1 MPFKADRA
9 LQLIDRARKGGRLG
23 HAYLISGPNE
33 ANREGFATR
42 VLNLVS
48 GLKLRDLDE
57 WQSHDAVV
65 LRPQSKSRRIT
76 IGDDADEKGTVRYL
90 NRMIN
95 MTSLVGGHKFGVII
109 DVDRMNHQAQNA
121 FLRTLEE
128 PPPRT
133 LFLMLTNKPGDLL
146 PTILSRVLQIELIP
160 ESGARIYS
168 EHERKLLMLLESM
181 ARRPS
186 GSLAA
191 ALSLKK
197 AFEDVLDGVRE
208 EIEEDAE
215 DDLAKEKEHYGKTTD
230 SSAYLKQR
238 EESLKASVEANYLHQ
253 RDAMLELL
261 LAWMGDIVRHKAGAE
276 RVDLPEYAAST
287 RAIAERTTSE
297 EAMRKLR
304 MLNKLENYLHTNVNE
319 NLALEVCFMKAFG

>member
-9 LQLIDRARKGGRLG
+9 LQLLDRARKGDRLS

-33 ANREGFATR
+33 SNREDFATR

-48 GLKLRDLDE
+48 GEKLKDLDD
-57 WQSHDAVV
+57 WQNHDAVV

-76 IGDDADEKGTVRYL
+76 IGDDANEKGSVRYM

-95 MTSLVGGHKFGVII
+95 MTSLVGGHKFGVIV
-109 DVDRMNHQAQNA
+109 DVDRMNAQAQNA

-133 LFLMLTNKPGDLL
+133 LFLLLTGSPTTLL
-146 PTILSRVLQIELIP
+146 PTIRSRVIEIEIIP
-160 ESGARIYS
+160 EDGARQYS
-168 EHERKLLMLLESM
+168 EHERKLLTVLESM

-191 ALSLKK
+191 ALGLKT
-197 AFEDVLDGVRE
+197 AFEEVLDGLRE

-215 DDLAKEKEHYGKTTD
+215 DDFAKEKEHYGKTTD
-230 SSAYLKQR
+230 SSAYLKDR
-238 EESLKASVEANYLHQ
+238 EDQMKASIEANYLHK

-261 LAWMGDIVRHKAGAE
+261 LAWMGDIVRQIANAE
-276 RVDLPEYAAST
+276 RLDLPEYAAAT
-287 RAIAERTTSE
+287 RTIAERTTME
-297 EAMRKLR
+297 EATRKLR
-304 MLNKLENYLHTNVNE
+304 MLNKLEQYLHTNVNE
-319 NLALEVCFMKAFG
+319 NLAMEVCFMKAFG